1 MYLQKLRRGQA
12 LVALEMEGL
21 PVLMD
26 TLELWWKGYQHEEEK
41 VAATMLATLNGNGN
55 GNGNTSSSQG
65 QPPSQIPP
73 TITITSTAIQAAR
86 QNQCRTVAEFLA
98 AFRAE
103 HARVV
108 EQGCGPSSSPLV
120 SAPLSLVPKIV
131 GSSLIVA
138 DDKPVQSSSPVTPRL
153 RLKLSSAVTAAAA
166 ANAVN
171 GLTSTTTHPPTTQVS
186 SMDDDGK
193 LQSSEPGSPPRLRLK
208 LSSSAVDAA
217 ASCLTSGSQQ
227 PNSAASSNFCQQE
240 SEQGSSTPFRINIS
254 VNSYLPHAAPPVP
267 VAVSR
272 STKTK
277 TKREDVDWYVDE
289 GVDVRDEEW
298 KPAKRSKDPSS
309 SPKSQRVGTASPA
322 PLTQPKSQSQCI
334 GTASR
339 GLSPSPQRAI
349 KKKTTARQ
357 RLSKRV
363 GR

>member
-1 MYLQKLRRGQA
+1 
-12 LVALEMEGL
+12 MEGL

-41 VAATMLATLNGNGN
+41 VAATMLATLNTNGNGNGNGNTNGN

-65 QPPSQIPP
+65 QPARPAAAAAI
-73 TITITSTAIQAAR
+73 TITITSTAIQVAR
-86 QNQCRTVAEFLA
+86 QNQCRTVAEFLV

-103 HARVV
+103 HARVL
-108 EQGCGPSSSPLV
+108 EQGCGPSSS
-120 SAPLSLVPKIV
+120 I
-131 GSSLIVA
+131 I
-138 DDKPVQSSSPVTPRL
+138 DDKSVVQSSGPAAPRL

-166 ANAVN
+166 A
-171 GLTSTTTHPPTTQVS
+171 TSTTHLPTPTAEVS
-186 SMDDDGK
+186 LMDDGK
-193 LQSSEPGSPPRLRLK
+193 LQSPVPEPGSPPRLRLK

-217 ASCLTSGSQQ
+217 SCLASGSSQPQQ

-240 SEQGSSTPFRINIS
+240 SEGGSSTPFRINIS
-254 VNSYLPHAAPPVP
+254 VNSSQPHAAPPVP
-267 VAVSR
+267 VAASR

-298 KPAKRSKDPSS
+298 KPSKRSKDPSS

-322 PLTQPKSQSQCI
+322 PLTQQPKSQLQSQSQRI
-334 GTASR
+334 GTTSR
-339 GLSPSPQRAI
+339 GRAPSPQRAI